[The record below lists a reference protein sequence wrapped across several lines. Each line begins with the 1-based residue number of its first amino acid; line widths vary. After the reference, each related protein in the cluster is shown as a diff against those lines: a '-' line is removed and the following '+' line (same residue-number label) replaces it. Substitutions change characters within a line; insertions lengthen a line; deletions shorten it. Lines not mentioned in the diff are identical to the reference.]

1 MERADFSLR
10 IRLHDGSLTSALRPS
25 ISVSSA
31 STSSDRIE
39 RYFER
44 KLETTAATDR
54 GESLLD

>member
-10 IRLHDGSLTSALRPS
+10 IRLHDGSLTSARPS

-44 KLETTAATDR
+44 KLETTVATDR